1 MSFLNDLFDSKM
13 PTVAMV
19 AAAIA
24 DLEAQLPSASTRI
37 ASARAAL
44 GNVADMSDDEH
55 AAADAELATAL
66 RAEVRLRAQIA
77 HLETVR
83 EHAAKEEATAQAR
96 ADAEALRARAAAAQK
111 RVDTEHMPLIA
122 RYEARAEEVAE
133 IAAALQAIETE
144 VVEANE
150 AIERARKGDPSGSH
164 PELIVDSTAR
174 FRTEPDTPDPVMK
187 WSVRRGRVVAAPFY
201 GLRLPAARLDAAAFW
216 PRGQ

>member
-1 MSFLNDLFDSKM
+1 MSFLNDLFDGKT
-13 PTVAMV
+13 PTVAMM

-24 DLEAQLPSASTRI
+24 DLEAQLPTASERI
-37 ASARAAL
+37 VSARAVL
-44 GNVADMSDDEH
+44 GNVADMNDDEH

-96 ADAEALRARAAAAQK
+96 ADAAALCARADAAQK

-122 RYEARAEEVAE
+122 KYEAKAEEVAE

-144 VVEANE
+144 VAETNE
-150 AIERARKGDPSGSH
+150 AIARARKGDPAGSH
-164 PELIVDSTAR
+164 PELVIDSTAR
-174 FRTEPDTPDPVMK
+174 FRTGPDA
-187 WSVRRGRVVAAPFY
+187 RRAGREHAVPAPFR
-201 GLRLPAARLDAAAFW
+201 GLRLPPARLDAAAFW

>member
-1 MSFLNDLFDSKM
+1 MSFLNDLFDGKT

-24 DLEAQLPSASTRI
+24 DLEAQLPAASTRI
-37 ASARAAL
+37 ANARAAL

-55 AAADAELATAL
+55 YAADAELAAAL
-66 RAEVRLRAQIA
+66 RADVRLRAQIG
-77 HLETVR
+77 HLEAVR
-83 EHAAKEEATAQAR
+83 EQAAKEEATAQAR

-111 RVDTEHMPLIA
+111 RVDTEHMPLIE
-122 RYEARAEEVAE
+122 RYEAKAGEIAE
-133 IAAALQAIETE
+133 IAAALHAIEME

-164 PELIVDSTAR
+164 PELVVDSTAR
-174 FRTEPDTPDPVMK
+174 FRTGPDA
-187 WSVRRGRVVAAPFY
+187 RRAGREHAVPAPFR
-201 GLRLPAARLDAAAFW
+201 GLRLPPARLDAAAFW

>member
-1 MSFLNDLFDSKM
+1 MSFLNDLFDGKT

-24 DLEAQLPSASTRI
+24 DLEVQLPVASTRI

-66 RAEVRLRAQIA
+66 RADVRLRAQIG
-77 HLETVR
+77 HLGTLR
-83 EHAAKEEATAQAR
+83 EHAAKEEAAARAR
-96 ADAEALRARAAAAQK
+96 ADADALRARAAAAQK
-111 RVDTEHMPLIA
+111 RVDTEHMPLIE
-122 RYEARAEEVAE
+122 RYEAKAGEIAE
-133 IAAALQAIETE
+133 IAAALQAIEME

-164 PELIVDSTAR
+164 PELVVDSTAR
-174 FRTEPDTPDPVMK
+174 FRTGPDA
-187 WSVRRGRVVAAPFY
+187 RRAGREHAVPAPFR
-201 GLRLPAARLDAAAFW
+201 GLRLPPARLNAAAFW

>member
-1 MSFLNDLFDSKM
+1 MSFLTDLFDGKT

-19 AAAIA
+19 ASAIA
-24 DLEAQLPSASTRI
+24 DLEAQLPAASTRI

-66 RAEVRLRAQIA
+66 RADVRLRAQIR
-77 HLETVR
+77 HLEAVR

-122 RYEARAEEVAE
+122 KYEAKAEEIAE

-144 VVEANE
+144 VVAANE
-150 AIERARKGDPSGSH
+150 AIERARKGDPAGSH
-164 PELIVDSTAR
+164 PELVIDSTAR
-174 FRTEPDTPDPVMK
+174 FRTEDDSAREPKDWRRP
-187 WSVRRGRVVAAPFY
+187 RGRTLPPPTY
-201 GLRLPAARLDAAAFW
+201 GLSLPPARIDTAAFW